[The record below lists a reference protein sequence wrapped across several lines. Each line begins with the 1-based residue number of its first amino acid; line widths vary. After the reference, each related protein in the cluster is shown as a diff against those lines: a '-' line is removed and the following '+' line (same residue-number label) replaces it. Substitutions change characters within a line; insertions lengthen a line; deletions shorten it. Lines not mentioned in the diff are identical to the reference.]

1 MLFIE
6 MGGPRREARGGGM
19 RGPLSKCVMTVL
31 PSGANSVWGEGVI
44 HAKWVLETMN
54 MDYVDK
60 AHGVNRG
67 SSVGEVGK
75 SGILRGRRTRVEE
88 TKKWNV
94 LTVRGAKYVTT
105 RPRKDYWFNRA
116 PEVTGDFWKRTFYA
130 LRKDGS
136 QNSEIFCQVMGKCR
150 ED

>member
-1 MLFIE
+1 
-6 MGGPRREARGGGM
+6 
-19 RGPLSKCVMTVL
+19 MTVL
-31 PSGANSVWGEGVI
+31 PSGAKSVWGEGVI
-44 HAKWVLETMN
+44 HATWVLETMN
-54 MDYVDK
+54 MDYVEK
-60 AHGVNRG
+60 AQGVNRG

-88 TKKWNV
+88 TRKWNV
-94 LTVRGAKYVTT
+94 LTVRGVNMLLRGQEKTT
-105 RPRKDYWFNRA
+105 GFNRD

-136 QNSEIFCQVMGKCR
+136 QKSEILCRVMVKCR